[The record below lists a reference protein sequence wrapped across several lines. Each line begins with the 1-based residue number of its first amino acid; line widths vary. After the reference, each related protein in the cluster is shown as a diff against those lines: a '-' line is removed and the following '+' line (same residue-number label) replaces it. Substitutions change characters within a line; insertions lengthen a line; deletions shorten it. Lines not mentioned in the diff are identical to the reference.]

1 MLILQNTS
9 GALNIVFKVQILSSK
24 KPIALTPAN
33 FKGVENVKEYL
44 DGGLYKYTVGET
56 PDIEVANALQA
67 EVRKKGYKEAFT
79 IAFKN
84 RERIS
89 VKQALELLK

>member
-1 MLILQNTS
+1 MLILQSS
-9 GALNIVFKVQILSSK
+9 GGVLNIVFKVQIISSK
-24 KPIALTPAN
+24 NPISLAPAN

-67 EVRKKGYKEAFT
+67 EVRKKGFKEAFT

-84 RERIS
+84 RVRIS
-89 VKQALELLK
+89 VNQALELLK